1 MTIALFGTWMSV
13 WDRYLRILGE
23 IRGFACL
30 VVARNLM
37 LYLPVGYLLL
47 NNALDYQSFLCIISL
62 QATIFVVAAI
72 CYFFKKYELRYLKD
86 HGHEIWNYTRPMI
99 PNKILAF
106 SIQPSIIF
114 AVSQLFPPQPWR
126 YLFLHRHWEMGS
138 AFLSQSILNALNP
151 LIFKACTEGAL
162 HLETVRVLGT
172 SIFYGICC
180 CLIILLCDA
189 PLHAYV
195 PAEFSDVVPLF
206 PLFVLYSWANFGKNV
221 LLTYVMID
229 ADRVRFVPVATY
241 IFAVVGAFSIY
252 VISHNPS
259 LELVVGALIT
269 ARSVSCV
276 WLYGVSKRKKLTVQ
290 ILLINYMLSSLM
302 MLQVF
307 S

>member
-1 MTIALFGTWMSV
+1 M
-13 WDRYLRILGE
+13 
-23 IRGFACL
+23 
-30 VVARNLM
+30 
-37 LYLPVGYLLL
+37 
-47 NNALDYQSFLCIISL
+47 
-62 QATIFVVAAI
+62 
-72 CYFFKKYELRYLKD
+72 
-86 HGHEIWNYTRPMI
+86 
-99 PNKILAF
+99 
-106 SIQPSIIF
+106 
-114 AVSQLFPPQPWR
+114 
-126 YLFLHRHWEMGS
+126 
-138 AFLSQSILNALNP
+138 
-151 LIFKACTEGAL
+151 
-162 HLETVRVLGT
+162 LGT

-241 IFAVVGAFSIY
+241 IFAAVGAFSIY

-276 WLYGVSKRKKLTVQ
+276 WLYGVSKGR
-290 ILLINYMLSSLM
+290 N
-302 MLQVF
+302 
-307 S
+307 